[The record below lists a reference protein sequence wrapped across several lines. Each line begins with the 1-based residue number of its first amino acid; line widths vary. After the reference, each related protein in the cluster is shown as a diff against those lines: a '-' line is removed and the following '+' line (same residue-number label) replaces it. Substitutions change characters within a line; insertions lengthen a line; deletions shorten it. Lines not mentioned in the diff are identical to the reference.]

1 MAPSMTGQFFAS
13 LENHPRVPEG
23 KEDRRKKKRK
33 EGREVYTDTV
43 TPARAT
49 HRK

>member
-1 MAPSMTGQFFAS
+1 MTGQFFAS
-13 LENHPRVPEG
+13 LQNHPRVPEG
-23 KEDRRKKKRK
+23 KEDREKKKKKRK
-33 EGREVYTDTV
+33 EGREVYADTV

>member
-1 MAPSMTGQFFAS
+1 MTGQFFAS
-13 LENHPRVPEG
+13 LQNHPRVPEG
-23 KEDRRKKKRK
+23 KEDREKKKKRK
-33 EGREVYTDTV
+33 EGREVYADTV